1 MKNLYQILF
10 VVFLTVN
17 VHYIF
22 AQNQV
27 TTQFGVV
34 EGSKNGN
41 VFQFLGIPFAKPPVD
56 SLRWRAPQ
64 NPDVWQGILQTTS
77 FKPACVQIERTQLDT
92 AGKLK
97 GSEDCLYL
105 NVWTP
110 KLDSSKRAVMVFIH
124 GGGNQQ
130 GSACDSAGNTP
141 VFFGKNMAE
150 RSDVVVVTIQYRLG
164 ALGYLVYRGLDVENQ
179 YGKSGNY
186 AVLDQILALKWVKN
200 NIEKFGGDAANVMV
214 FGESAGG
221 INAGNLMIT
230 HMASGL
236 FHKIGIQ
243 SAVPNLTTY
252 ADAKNKGNSFVNSF
266 ANISGTDAQK
276 VAYLRSLPADSIVVR
291 NGPSPLQGGVV
302 QQNFQPTLDGVV
314 FTQMPTPYF
323 TSGNFNNAT
332 LLIGSNKDEMSLSV
346 PPVVTPAMVT
356 ALVNLYVPAA
366 YRTQILA
373 LYPPGNNNTDARKSY
388 VNILSDAQFTTSVR
402 RTARCVSM
410 NQQQPVWRYY
420 FTYANTLPQLAPY
433 GSYHGIELLYVFNNL
448 ENATFGQGN
457 LLKPSDD
464 SMQTLMRNYWTNFAK
479 TGNPNG
485 SNFPNWVQYEAAS
498 DCYME
503 LKATPNGSQC
513 KLLETKLDL
522 WDEIMGFTAC
532 APPLGIT
539 KLNSDLNFSV
549 YPNPSFGIWHFEIK
563 NDEFEGWTVQD
574 LSGKIITNGSEKM
587 VDISSTASGIY
598 LLNVKCKTNNY
609 KHLLI
614 KN

>member
-1 MKNLYQILF
+1 MRKVYFILTFSFLIISFHPAFAQYQI
-10 VVFLTVN
+10 N
-17 VHYIF
+17 
-22 AQNQV
+22 
-27 TTQFGVV
+27 TQFGIV
-34 EGSKNGN
+34 EGIKNGN
-41 VFQFLGIPFAKPPVD
+41 VVQFLGIPFAKPPVD

-64 NPDVWQGILQTTS
+64 NPDRWQGVLQTTS
-77 FKPACVQIERTQLDT
+77 YKPACVQIERTQLDT
-92 AGKLK
+92 TGKLK

-110 KLDSSKRAVMVFIH
+110 KLDSNKRAVMVFIH

-130 GSACDSAGNTP
+130 GSACDSVGNTP

-164 ALGYLVYRGLDVENQ
+164 ALGYLVYEGLNTESQ

-200 NIEKFGGDAANVMV
+200 NISKFGGDTANVMV

-221 INAGNLMIT
+221 INSGNLMIT
-230 HMASGL
+230 HMANGL
-236 FHKIGIQ
+236 FHKVGIQ
-243 SAVPNLTTY
+243 SAVPNLSTY
-252 ADAKNKGNSFVNSF
+252 SDAKNKGNSFVNSF

-276 VAYLRSLPADSIVVR
+276 LAYLRSLPADSIVVR
-291 NGPSPLQGGVV
+291 NGPAPLQGGIV

-323 TSGNFNNAT
+323 TSGNFNNT
-332 LLIGSNKDEMSLSV
+332 PLLIGSNKDEMSLSA
-346 PPVVTPAMVT
+346 PTVVTPAMVT
-356 ALVNLYVPAA
+356 ALVNIYVPAA

-373 LYPPGNNNTDARKSY
+373 LYPPGNNNTEARKSY
-388 VNILSDAQFTTSVR
+388 VNILSDAQFTASVR

-410 NQQQPVWRYY
+410 NQQESVWRYY

-457 LLKPSDD
+457 LFKPSDD
-464 SMQTLMRNYWTNFAK
+464 SIQTVMRNYWTNFAK

-485 SNFPNWVQYEAAS
+485 NYLPNWVEYEAAS
-498 DCYME
+498 DCFME

-513 KLLETKLDL
+513 KLLKEKLDL
-522 WDEIMGFTAC
+522 WDKIMGFTAC
-532 APPLGIT
+532 EPLVGIE
-539 KLNSDLNFSV
+539 KMGVNSDFAV
-549 YPNPSFGIWHFEIK
+549 YPNPSTGIWNLIIE
-563 NDEFEGWTVQD
+563 NDEHKTWEVFD
-574 LSGKIITNGSEKM
+574 FNGKIIANGIGNTI
-587 VDISSTASGIY
+587 DISSTAAGIY
-598 LLNVKCKTNNY
+598 LLNMKCKTNTF